1 MKVLLGSQDAW
12 EVVEKGRECS
22 QGRGGRGRRGD
33 HDNFYNTERSYQP
46 TKGHG
51 RGRGRGNF
59 GRTNEMRFDKSN
71 VEEKTNLVGDTSN
84 HMCGYKEK
92 FVELEEKVRGNV
104 SFGDS
109 SKVQI
114 QGKGTILISL
124 KDGSH
129 KFIKDVYY
137 VPKLKSNI
145 LSLGQLVEKGY
156 EILMKENCLWL
167 RDQNSN
173 LVAKVFMSRNRMF
186 MLSIKT
192 NEAKCLKASIKDEAW
207 CWHMR
212 FGHLN
217 FGALKALG
225 DEK

>member
-1 MKVLLGSQDAW
+1 MKIIVI
-12 EVVEKGRECS
+12 
-22 QGRGGRGRRGD
+22 
-33 HDNFYNTERSYQP
+33 
-46 TKGHG
+46 
-51 RGRGRGNF
+51 
-59 GRTNEMRFDKSN
+59 RTYGILIMEQ
-71 VEEKTNLVGDTSN
+71 VIT
-84 HMCGYKEK
+84 CGYKKK
-92 FVELEEKVRGNV
+92 FVKLEEKVRRNV
-104 SFGDS
+104 SFGE

-114 QGKGTILISL
+114 QAKCTILISL
-124 KDGSH
+124 KDGFH

-137 VPKLKSNI
+137 VPKLRSNI
-145 LSLGQLVEKGY
+145 L
-156 EILMKENCLWL
+156 LWDNL
-167 RDQNSN
+167 SNSN

-225 DEK
+225 DEKMVKGMPHINHPNQLCEACLLGKHARRSFPKEVESITMSLSNLCTLICMVQLILLHLININILLLFIDDFSRKT